1 MDSPLPRNSGL
12 WPRMALRHCERNRTL
27 AENALNEL
35 GKCYIFIN
43 GSLINDD
50 GKLTICKHSKAIDF
64 EKQDNS
70 HTFLFCFYG
79 KPMRSKKV
87 SNLMVIRL

>member
-50 GKLTICKHSKAIDF
+50 GKLII
-64 EKQDNS
+64 
-70 HTFLFCFYG
+70 
-79 KPMRSKKV
+79 
-87 SNLMVIRL
+87 